1 MFRSALHTSLALVMI
16 STGVIVGATVT
27 AGSAHAA
34 SNCGQPITGLPLQEG
49 SQGTS
54 VERLQIRV
62 AGFVE
67 SGEVLSTDGV
77 YGGRTKE
84 AVRKFQAQYG
94 LQADGIAGSQT
105 VNKIYALQDSDCTP
119 IHFSYAEWNKCN
131 STWSGGA
138 VSAATAKANARRSMW
153 KLEALREKLGGN
165 PIAISSGFR
174 SNSCNAAVGGVSG
187 SRHTYG
193 DAADMPGTQ
202 TWRCKLHNG
211 AKRSGFT
218 EILGQGFPGHN
229 DHTHVGMTGSR
240 QWHGC

>member
-1 MFRSALHTSLALVMI
+1 MLRKAQHALLSLVMI
-16 STGVIVGATVT
+16 STGAVFGVTVT
-27 AGSAHAA
+27 AGTAHAA
-34 SNCGQPITGLPLQEG
+34 SNCGQPITGLPLEQG

-62 AGFVE
+62 AGFVD
-67 SGEVLSTDGV
+67 SGEVLSTDGI

-84 AVRKFQAQYG
+84 AVRKFQKQYG

-105 VNKIYALQDSDCTP
+105 VDKIYSLQDSDCTP

-131 STWSGGA
+131 SDWSGGA
-138 VSAATAKANARRSMW
+138 VSATAAKANARKSMW
-153 KLEALREKLGGN
+153 KLEALRAKAGGA
-165 PIAISSGFR
+165 IQISSGFR
-174 SNSCNAAVGGVSG
+174 SNSCNAAVGGVNG

-202 TWRCKLHNG
+202 ARRCQLHNG
-211 AKRSGFT
+211 AKSSGFR